1 MLEPA
6 VLERLKQLDPD
17 GSRGFLAQVMR
28 TYDASLTRYLATL
41 AAAQQAADL
50 KQAAEAAHTLKSSS
64 AAIGASRLAM
74 HCADVERM
82 ARAEDAAA
90 LGESFTMLI
99 GEAARVQAAVRAMLP
114 V

>member
-6 VLERLKQLDPD
+6 ALARLKQLDPD

-41 AAAQQAADL
+41 DTARQAADL

-64 AAIGASRLAM
+64 AAIGACHLAT
-74 HCADVERM
+74 HCADVERL

-90 LGESFTMLI
+90 LGESFTKLVD
-99 GEAARVQAAVRAMLP
+99 EAARVQAAVRAMLP